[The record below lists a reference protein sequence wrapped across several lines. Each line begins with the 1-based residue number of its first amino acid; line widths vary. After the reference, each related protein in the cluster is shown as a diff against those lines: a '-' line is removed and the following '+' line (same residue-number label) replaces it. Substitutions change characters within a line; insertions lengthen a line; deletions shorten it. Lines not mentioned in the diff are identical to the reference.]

1 MAHAILLGERV
12 RTRVEKHGR
21 VELSDSE
28 AVALA
33 RSKAIHAGLL
43 LVLVPTIVSLAP
55 TYALLAM
62 LPLPFAGF
70 WLGAVTEAVVDPVA
84 GGGGVGVCKGIAKTT
99 GLMVFGFVAMI
110 VMINIFA

>member
-1 MAHAILLGERV
+1 MPACCWCLCRPSCLW
-12 RTRVEKHGR
+12 
-21 VELSDSE
+21 LP
-28 AVALA
+28 
-33 RSKAIHAGLL
+33 
-43 LVLVPTIVSLAP
+43 PT
-55 TYALLAM
+55 
-62 LPLPFAGF
+62 GF